1 MALAPRVLRRD
12 DDSITLYWMLPS
24 EFVERLKLIHGVEAT
39 TILAQLRP
47 AARVGIWL
55 NPLRGDV
62 SEARAALAVLGCE
75 LTACPWHPQAVS
87 IPADQKSLVTT
98 SPLVASGE
106 VYVQGWSSML
116 APLVLAPQPS
126 ETVLDLAAAP
136 GGKTLHLAARMQLDG
151 VLSAVEPVRTRFF
164 TLKENLQRCGVG
176 QFVKTYQ
183 VDGRDVGRK
192 TPERFDA
199 VLLDAPCT
207 SEARF
212 NVDDPESY
220 SFWGPRKLAEASRK
234 QKALLR
240 SALDATK
247 PGGRVLYCTC
257 AFSPEENELVV
268 AHTLKRLAGK
278 IELMPIELPID
289 SRPGLTSWSGKELP
303 SELALTRRVIPSVE
317 LTGFYLALVR
327 KM

>member
-1 MALAPRVLRRD
+1 
-12 DDSITLYWMLPS
+12 MLPS
-24 EFVERLKLIHGVEAT
+24 EFIERLHSIYGAEAPT
-39 TILAQLRP
+39 VLAQLRP
-47 AARVGIWL
+47 AERVGVWL

-62 SEARAALAVLGCE
+62 NHTRAALAALGCE
-75 LTACPWHPQAVS
+75 LTVCPWHPQAVS
-87 IPADQKSLVTT
+87 IPAEQKSLVTT
-98 SPLVASGE
+98 SSLAASGE

-116 APLVLAPQPS
+116 APRVLAPQPG
-126 ETVLDLAAAP
+126 ETVLDLAASP
-136 GGKTLHLAARMQLDG
+136 GGKTLHLAARMQLAG

-164 TLKENLQRCGVG
+164 TLRENLQRCGAG
-176 QFVKTYQ
+176 DFVKLYQ

-212 NVDDPESY
+212 SADDPDSY
-220 SFWGPRKLAEASRK
+220 SFWGPRKLAEAARK

-278 IELMPIELPID
+278 IELAPLELPID
-289 SRPGLTSWSGKELP
+289 SRPGLTAWGGKQLP
-303 SELALTRRVIPSVE
+303 SELALTRRVIPSGE